1 MIISRYLLLLTA
13 LFFSSIANA
22 QNLNAAQIKQIE
34 EIAHNIAAES
44 NANKQAYMD
53 DMTVSFN
60 AFAMGRN
67 VRFDHVIRVKKGLP
81 PNTIKGWLDATRSEI
96 VPKACAQ
103 NARNPAFDRGLT
115 YTFSYSNVY
124 GEKLGDVFVDR
135 TTCRNLGL

>member
-1 MIISRYLLLLTA
+1 MIISRYLPLLTA

-60 AFAMGRN
+60 AVAMGRN
-67 VRFDHVIRVKKGLP
+67 VRKERF
-81 PNTIKGWLDATRSEI
+81 A
-96 VPKACAQ
+96 AQ
-103 NARNPAFDRGLT
+103 HN
-115 YTFSYSNVY
+115 
-124 GEKLGDVFVDR
+124 
-135 TTCRNLGL
+135 